1 LCALALNA
9 VESSEVEAVG
19 TSTARI
25 VLESTTGNGDEES
38 ESISTDSLER
48 LDGLLCRGSD

>member
-38 ESISTDSLER
+38 ESISTDSRER
-48 LDGLLCRGSD
+48 LGGHVCRGSD

>member
-1 LCALALNA
+1 